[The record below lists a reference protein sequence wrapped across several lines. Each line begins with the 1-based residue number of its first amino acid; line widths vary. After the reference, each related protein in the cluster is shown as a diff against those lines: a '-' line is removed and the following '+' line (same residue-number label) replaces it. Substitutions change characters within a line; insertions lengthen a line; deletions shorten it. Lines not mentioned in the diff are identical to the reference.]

1 VEDSARAG
9 GYVLCVRP
17 PATRDALLDA
27 SASLLVIAIATWDV
41 WSTRAIFGTQ
51 IAGPKWLTA
60 VLPLLFG
67 APLLWRRRYP
77 LLTLTLIT
85 TAFVAQALASRDS
98 AEGVEL
104 LIPWALGLYA
114 VAAFA
119 VRRRA
124 LVGLAVFT
132 AGYAIYALEDRNV
145 RVGGNDQRWSAA
157 FWGLCAFAAWLI
169 GFLVRSRREG
179 AAAAADAESIKRTAE
194 AALLEERSRIAREL
208 HDVIAHTVSVIGLQ
222 AGAAERMLDRDPERA
237 REPLQSIQACARES
251 VLELRR
257 LLGILRE
264 HADLTELAPQPR
276 LASLGQLVEQV
287 AAAGL
292 EVDLRIEGEAAPMSP
307 GIELSAYRI
316 VQEALTNVL
325 KHADAT
331 RAEVIVRHL
340 DGSLELEVSDNGRMA
355 ATNGI
360 GHGLIGMRER
370 ATLYGGTVAASLTP
384 KGGFLVRAQLPH
396 DDRPS

>member
-1 VEDSARAG
+1 
-9 GYVLCVRP
+9 VRLS
-17 PATRDALLDA
+17 ATRDALLDGL
-27 SASLLVIAIATWDV
+27 ASLLVVAIATWDV
-41 WSTRAIFGTQ
+41 WSSHAIFGTH

-60 VLPLLFG
+60 ALPLLFG
-67 APLLWRRRYP
+67 IPLLWRRRYP
-77 LLTLTLIT
+77 LLVLTLLT
-85 TAFVAQALASRDS
+85 GAFVAQALASGDS

-104 LIPWALGLYA
+104 LIPWALGMYA

-119 VRRRA
+119 ARRRA
-124 LVGLAVFT
+124 LVGLALFA
-132 AGYAIYALEDRNV
+132 AGYVVYALEDRNV

-157 FWGLCAFAAWLI
+157 FWGLCAFAAWLV

-179 AAAAADAESIKRTAE
+179 AAAAADAESIKLTSETA
-194 AALLEERSRIAREL
+194 LVEERARIAREL

-237 REPLQSIQACARES
+237 RESLQSIQARARES

-264 HADLTELAPQPR
+264 HAQPAELAPQPR
-276 LASLGQLVEQV
+276 LTALGPLVEQV

-292 EVDLRIEGEAAPMSP
+292 EVDFRIEGEAVPLSP

-316 VQEALTNVL
+316 IQEALTNVL
-325 KHADAT
+325 KHAHAT
-331 RAEVIVRHL
+331 RAEVVVRYL
-340 DGSLELEVSDNGRMA
+340 DGSLELEVSDNGRIA
-355 ATNGI
+355 AMNGI

-384 KGGFLVRAQLPH
+384 QGGFSVRAHLPH
-396 DDRPS
+396 DGRPS